1 MTASSGPGVALMLEG
16 IGNLGATEIP
26 LVVVD
31 TQRSGPST
39 GMPTKPE
46 QSDMDMLVYGGSGEF
61 PRIVLAPCD
70 QKDGFEIA
78 FRATNLSQRLQ
89 CPVLIAL
96 DQGIGQ
102 NAVTMEP
109 FDFAGLEIDLGKR
122 LSDEDVAAMDVY
134 KRYEMTEDGVSPWA
148 VPGTPGGMN
157 LVTGNEHD
165 EWGLVSTQAPNRR
178 HQMNKRSR
186 KIELSHNLLPKAHRG
201 GVKGASIGILSV
213 GMVCGAVRESVERL
227 EQKGIDI
234 EILEPRTIWPVL
246 DETKEFINSH
256 DRTYIV
262 ELNHEGQLARI
273 ITGQGVAVDKIR
285 SIRKVVGKPYRPH
298 QIVEEIVAREQ
309 AND

>member
-1 MTASSGPGVALMLEG
+1 
-16 IGNLGATEIP
+16 
-26 LVVVD
+26 
-31 TQRSGPST
+31 
-39 GMPTKPE
+39 
-46 QSDMDMLVYGGSGEF
+46 
-61 PRIVLAPCD
+61 
-70 QKDGFEIA
+70 
-78 FRATNLSQRLQ
+78 
-89 CPVLIAL
+89 
-96 DQGIGQ
+96 
-102 NAVTMEP
+102 
-109 FDFAGLEIDLGKR
+109 
-122 LSDEDVAAMDVY
+122 
-134 KRYEMTEDGVSPWA
+134 
-148 VPGTPGGMN
+148 MN